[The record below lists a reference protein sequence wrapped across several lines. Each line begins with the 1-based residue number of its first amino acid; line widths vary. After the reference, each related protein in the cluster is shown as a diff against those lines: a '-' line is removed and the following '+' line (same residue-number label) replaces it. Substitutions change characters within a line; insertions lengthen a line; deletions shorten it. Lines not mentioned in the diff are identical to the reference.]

1 MYYKIKGRSAPFS
14 QVETIDIGMET
25 LDEARQ
31 MLAEYR
37 MAFGHAW
44 GSLWIEDNRGSIVDC
59 HTHLVWV
66 GDRIVEA
73 DID

>member
-14 QVETIDIGMET
+14 DVETIDIGMET

-37 MAFGHAW
+37 MTTWAW
-44 GSLWIEDNRGSIVDC
+44 GSLWIEDNRGRRVS
-59 HTHLVWV
+59 
-66 GDRIVEA
+66 
-73 DID
+73 